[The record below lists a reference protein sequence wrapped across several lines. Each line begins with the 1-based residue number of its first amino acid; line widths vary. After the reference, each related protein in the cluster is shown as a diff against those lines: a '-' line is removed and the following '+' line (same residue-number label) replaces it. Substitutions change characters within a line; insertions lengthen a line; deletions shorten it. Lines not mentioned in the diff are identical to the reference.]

1 MGETRHYLKPVIT
14 VPTGAAVSEV
24 ADTLATH
31 AVGCAV
37 VVGDDGR
44 PLGIIT
50 DRDLMTRVIARGR
63 ESGPTPARAVMSHP
77 LVTVTPSDPL
87 DTVVALMQEH
97 GLRRL
102 PVLENGALVGLV
114 ALDDVLVEL
123 GAEIRDL
130 GDVARREIRS
140 AQRTERLR
148 ALRDDLAGAVK
159 RSLDNAEALG
169 ARAENALAEE
179 LESIRDR
186 LRKRFS

>member
-1 MGETRHYLKPVIT
+1 MSEARHYLKPVVT
-14 VPTGAAVSEV
+14 VATGVAVSEV
-24 ADTLATH
+24 AETLATK

-37 VVGDDGR
+37 VVDDDAR

-77 LVTVTPSDPL
+77 LITATPSDPL
-87 DTVVALMQEH
+87 DTVIALMKEH

-102 PVLENGALVGLV
+102 PVVENGALVGLV
-114 ALDDVLVEL
+114 TLDDVLAALGSEL
-123 GAEIRDL
+123 RDL

-140 AQRTERLR
+140 AQRTERRR
-148 ALRDDLAGAVK
+148 ALREDLESAVK
-159 RSLDNAEALG
+159 RSLDSAEALG

-179 LESIRDR
+179 LESIRDA
-186 LRKRFS
+186 LRRRFS